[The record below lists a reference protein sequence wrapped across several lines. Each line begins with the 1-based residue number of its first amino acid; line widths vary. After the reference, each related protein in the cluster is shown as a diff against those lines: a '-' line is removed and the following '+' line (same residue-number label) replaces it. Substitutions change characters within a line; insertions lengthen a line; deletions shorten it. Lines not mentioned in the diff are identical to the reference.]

1 MSQTLPG
8 DDNVIVLQLL
18 SPGSPGGPVV
28 EPQLQTNSLVEMSV
42 QLLNP
47 VSNEAGGAHDQ
58 GRPPPASPLGRK
70 LGRSDREDLRLGR
83 MLHCTGHWGR
93 DCWFA
98 WLSDQ
103 RCQETLGKRIDAVAG
118 HLLLPGPL
126 DSLRPCGER
135 CCIVL
140 EKFYYSPMP
149 RL

>member
-1 MSQTLPG
+1 MFVPG

-18 SPGSPGGPVV
+18 TPGSPGGPVV

-70 LGRSDREDLRLGR
+70 LGRSDREHLRFGR

-93 DCWFA
+93 GCWFA

-103 RCQETLGKRIDAVAG
+103 RCQETLGKRIDF
-118 HLLLPGPL
+118 LLWRRQTNVTVIVLGVGE
-126 DSLRPCGER
+126 DFGSLRSSTVFN
-135 CCIVL
+135 IIW
-140 EKFYYSPMP
+140 MID
-149 RL
+149 